1 MRNKKIIGLVVGSF
15 AAAAVLIV
23 TLTTGGARA
32 DSSGYDRNLIT
43 TKAMLQGVRF
53 AVEYGDADD
62 RDPKYFN
69 SFSNLSAFTDA
80 ASLIN
85 TGSIYADKK
94 QTIPLPGVAG
104 GDGLYHNNKT
114 AVDGVPR
121 LIINDIFLGNSETS
135 SIFSR
140 TKNPISATHIE
151 WSDKYLTEKLAYKK
165 TDGKVSKSCFRFKVD
180 VTWKGKMTK
189 PGGYYPSFPVAKY
202 EHAVFDSSWSLTE
215 PRYTAQIC
223 ALIDSSTRFVDSLE
237 VFGVNHKADN
247 YDADYSAKWR
257 AGSWT
262 DGNPNNVLLNPFTLN
277 FEVGPSMD
285 SMWSWNVIVGTDLGD
300 LGTPYA
306 DFSVPSFSNNKG
318 NNVFKLDESAKTIEV
333 SRGVPVSY
341 QFKLIGDFKNDLL
354 NAINS
359 GAATRTGATMPS
371 VGSRAKASGYLVFSA
386 PYKCTE
392 KPQWNSSPEYFN
404 GNYVAI
410 CHTGYGANFAEQVST
425 STAIIE
431 ETQREVGDG
440 SYTAPASSDKYK
452 VVAGLTGY
460 TGDLGD
466 SAKVKQWAV
475 EHAYL
480 TKSEQISLYM
490 DYLNNEKMLNGI
502 VKCGIDGANGAYGE
516 PIKWF
521 EPGKTTL
528 TKGCYVTNQ
537 TGTMKFNSVVDNG
550 AIEYPSNAYKFAGSF
565 IGAGTIDL
573 QGLMEFFRDLP
584 DNTVLDFP
592 SDSASNTT
600 PTPGEGSEPGDG
612 DLGEA
617 EKDCYNSAGSS
628 NWIACPIIENGT
640 SASTVMYS
648 FIENMLQVNTKL
660 FSTDGKVN
668 GTFDAWGSFRNI
680 ANIVFIIIFIIV
692 IISQVTGVGIDN
704 YGIKKILPKLILGAL
719 LVNISFFVCQASVD
733 VANIAG
739 GGIKKMLDGIT
750 HDMVGSQEIK
760 FAFDQAKT
768 VKTATGVGAAALL
781 VAIVAAA
788 WHFSGGSILVP
799 ILLGVIGIIIG
810 IIFLLI
816 LLAVRQG
823 LAVILVVISP
833 LAFIAY
839 MLPNTKGLFSKWIK
853 VFSATLLAYPMCSLV
868 VYGGQ
873 MVSTILLLAASDGAV
888 TNFALALTAAI
899 LSIAPVF
906 FIPSLIM
913 KSMSGISTVANGLK
927 SRATSLGK
935 GAFDRSHTAENMR
948 NVAAAKKEQM
958 NVRRAQSTIDRLKGR
973 NNLNTGE
980 RARLRTAQNVKD
992 SYLKKNADLYGGMT
1006 KTMGKKALADM
1017 GRDAFNGG
1025 YDAEKFD
1032 AAVAQLFATGN
1043 DDEAFALIDEVSSN
1057 TAFMDN
1063 PEQLEKFKTTLAT
1076 RGGTI
1081 GKAYAKVLGSND
1093 DHMSFA
1099 TAMGNGAMGKAFSGM
1114 GANVLAGMTK
1124 DEMGFLASKT
1134 KDDSGNDVNRFNLSS
1149 MFNAEQLATA
1159 AATHTSGKAEEKFNE
1174 LLGGVSNADRDGAR
1188 SKLSAEQ
1195 WAKVSALTLNSLFSD
1210 GSGNVDTAG
1219 LDAFNDKMA
1228 QSIVNS
1234 GDGELMSTISG
1245 EKQKA
1250 AIRQINDAKA
1260 AAAAAKTKA
1269 ELQARDSQQRFQQNM
1284 ARAVNEIK
1292 DNMKRPPETFSDGGG
1307 I

>member
-32 DSSGYDRNLIT
+32 DSGYDRSLIT
-43 TKAMLQGVRF
+43 TKAMLQGLRF
-53 AVEYGDADD
+53 VVEYGDADD
-62 RDPKYFN
+62 KDPKYFN
-69 SFSNLSAFTDA
+69 SFSNLSAFTN
-80 ASLIN
+80 ASALIN
-85 TGSIYADKK
+85 TGNIYAGKK
-94 QTIPLPGVAG
+94 MTVPLPGVAG

-114 AVDGVPR
+114 IVDGVPR
-121 LIINDIFLGNSETS
+121 LIINDLITGNKE
-135 SIFSR
+135 IDNVFSR
-140 TKNPISATHIE
+140 THNPISAAHVE
-151 WSDKYLTEKLAYKK
+151 WSDKFLTEKLAYTK
-165 TDGKVSKSCFRFKVD
+165 TAGGVSKSCFRFNVD
-180 VTWKGKMTK
+180 VTWSGLTN
-189 PGGYYPSFPVAKY
+189 GIS
-202 EHAVFDSSWSLTE
+202 AVINSDWSRTE
-215 PRYTAQIC
+215 TRNTAQIC
-223 ALIDSSTRFVDSLE
+223 ASVDKSTGFVNNLE
-237 VFGVNHKADN
+237 IIGAN
-247 YDADYSAKWR
+247 YDNDYSARWR
-257 AGSWT
+257 AYTYHCGFLQKCEYYA
-262 DGNPNNVLLNPFTLN
+262 GAR
-277 FEVGPSMD
+277 MD
-285 SMWSWNVIVGTDLGD
+285 SMWSWNVIVGIDHGD
-300 LGTPYA
+300 VEDPFGDMSMPFF
-306 DFSVPSFSNNKG
+306 DNDKG
-318 NNVFKLDESAKTIEV
+318 DNVFKIDESSKSIEV
-333 SRGVPVSY
+333 SRGIPVSY
-341 QFKLIGDFKNDLL
+341 QNKKLADFKNDLL
-354 NAINS
+354 SAINN
-359 GAATRTGATMPS
+359 GAATRTGATAPPS
-371 VGSRAKASGYLVFSA
+371 VGSRVKTNGYIVFSA
-386 PYKCTE
+386 PYNCASKVS
-392 KPQWNSSPEYFN
+392 NARLN
-404 GNYVAI
+404 GAYVAI
-410 CHTGYGANFAEQVST
+410 CYPGTYPEVFAQQVST
-425 STAIIE
+425 STATLE
-431 ETQREVGDG
+431 ETQKEVGDG
-440 SYTAPASSDKYK
+440 SYEPPKSSDKYK
-452 VVAGLTGY
+452 ILAALTGY
-460 TGDLGD
+460 TGSFTD

-490 DYLNNEKMLNGI
+490 DYLNNAKMLNGI
-502 VKCGIDGANGAYGE
+502 VKCGIDGANGAYGDA
-516 PIKWF
+516 IKWF

-600 PTPGEGSEPGDG
+600 PTPGEGGEPGDG
-612 DLGEA
+612 ELGEA

-692 IISQVTGVGIDN
+692 IISQVTGIGIDN

-733 VANIAG
+733 VANITG

-973 NNLNTGE
+973 NNLSTGE

-1006 KTMGKKALADM
+1006 KTMDKKALADM

-1043 DDEAFALIDEVSSN
+1043 DEEAFALIDEVSSN
-1057 TAFMDN
+1057 TAFMNN

-1099 TAMGNGAMGKAFSGM
+1099 TAMGNGEMGKAFSGM

-1134 KDDSGNDVNRFNLSS
+1134 KDNSGNDVNRFNLSS

-1159 AATHTSGKAEEKFNE
+1159 AATHTSGKAEAKFNE
-1174 LLGGVSNADRDGAR
+1174 LLGGVSDADRAGAK

-1250 AIRQINDAKA
+1250 AIQQINDAKA

-1269 ELQARDSQQRFQQNM
+1269 ELQARDSQQRFQQRVAKTM
-1284 ARAVNEIK
+1284 EEIK
-1292 DNMKRPPETFSDGGG
+1292 NNTGRHDNYNDQA
-1307 I
+1307 